1 MKKNYKHVI
10 LFIGFIVYVLGLLIT
25 GMSFGIESII
35 YFNTVIS
42 IIYPILTIAFC
53 VAQTKTLN
61 VLGYAIN
68 SIAGVYALTLLIQ
81 GDFEE
86 TAIIMLIGLVIM
98 MCVSICYLTTS
109 ILKFFGFVKAGKATA
124 SSNEK
129 IELLRLYS
137 ELNKNEIIT
146 DEEFAEIKTS
156 VIKGNIKDN
165 TVKLNQ
171 IKELKKLYDE
181 QVITKDEFITFNK

>member
-25 GMSFGIESII
+25 GMSFGLESVI

-42 IIYPILTIAFC
+42 VVYPLLTIAFC

-86 TAIIMLIGLVIM
+86 TAIIMLIG
-98 MCVSICYLTTS
+98 
-109 ILKFFGFVKAGKATA
+109 
-124 SSNEK
+124 
-129 IELLRLYS
+129 
-137 ELNKNEIIT
+137 
-146 DEEFAEIKTS
+146 
-156 VIKGNIKDN
+156 
-165 TVKLNQ
+165 
-171 IKELKKLYDE
+171 
-181 QVITKDEFITFNK
+181 